1 VIELRGVGH
10 VYAQGS
16 PWAHRA
22 LEAVDLTIATGE
34 RVVVVGANGSGK
46 STLAWAVAGLLEP
59 TEGHVLLDGEPI
71 DLTRGQT
78 AIAFQHARLQLFRA
92 TVQSDIRFGSD
103 VPEWAVDEALALV
116 GLDPLLFRNRRVDEL
131 SGGEQRRVVL
141 AGAIVRRPRV
151 LVLDEPL
158 AGLDR
163 VGRRQL
169 VELLERMQST
179 IPISIMAVTHDL
191 SYAHLLGPRAVVL
204 EEGRVAADG
213 PVEQLVARGPVRRA
227 NGASR
232 H

>member
-1 VIELRGVGH
+1 VIELRHVGH
-10 VYAQGS
+10 VYAKGT

-22 LEAVDLTIATGE
+22 LEDVNLTIATDE

-59 TEGHVLLDGEPI
+59 TEGEVRLDGEPI

-92 TVQSDIRFGSD
+92 TVQADIRFGST
-103 VPEWAVDEALALV
+103 VPDWAVDEALTLV
-116 GLDPLLFRNRRVDEL
+116 GLDPARFRARKVDEL

-141 AGAIVRRPRV
+141 AGAIIRRPRV

-169 VELLERMQST
+169 VELLDRMQST
-179 IPISIMAVTHDL
+179 MPVSIVSVTHDL
-191 SYAHLLGPRAVVL
+191 AYAHLLGRRAIVL
-204 EEGRVAADG
+204 DGGRVAADG
-213 PVEQLVARGPVRRA
+213 PVEQLVARE
-227 NGASR
+227 GAP
-232 H
+232 